1 MRKTICCVGSLL
13 LSAIALPIAVH
24 SAADDGFLPLVEG
37 TSLAQF
43 DLVSIGPDT
52 MRIEENG
59 TVLISGKPNGYFATK
74 KEYRNYVLRFD
85 WMYERPAGLAS
96 DESFDGNSG
105 LLVHIEGPHKV
116 WPKCIEVQL
125 ANKDAGHIF
134 AINGA
139 KFQGHKDA
147 AAQKR
152 AIKPVGQWNEEEVT
166 CQDGK
171 ISCKINGIEVDQGTG
186 ASPDHG
192 FIGWQSE
199 GRPIRFRNLKIKPL
213 D

>member
-1 MRKTICCVGSLL
+1 MRRTVLCVLSLAL
-13 LSAIALPIAVH
+13 LAVALPVLVH
-24 SAADDGFLPLVEG
+24 SADEAGFLPIVEG

-43 DLVSIGPDT
+43 DLVAIGPDT
-52 MRIEENG
+52 IKIENG

-74 KEYRNYVLRFD
+74 KEYRNYVLKFD
-85 WMYERPAGLAS
+85 WMYERPAGLSS
-96 DESFDGNSG
+96 DDAFDGNSG

-125 ANKDAGHIF
+125 ANQDAGHIF

-139 KFQGHKDA
+139 KFQGHKDS

-166 CQDGK
+166 CQDGN
-171 ISCKINGIEVDQGTG
+171 ITCKINGIEVDRGSG

-192 FIGWQSE
+192 FLGWQSE